1 MDFKARILG
10 GLEIRNK
17 LKIIACLRS
26 CLSMACTMRNNV
38 VHSADANSPAQAFFK
53 VLQERLQSLN
63 CKVSGD

>member
-1 MDFKARILG
+1 
-10 GLEIRNK
+10 
-17 LKIIACLRS
+17 
-26 CLSMACTMRNNV
+26 MACTMRNNV